1 MTRAFSGY
9 FALLRL
15 QLLSRLADLKPRNLF
30 RRGENTP
37 GDAAQ
42 PARKR
47 LFGRQKGQGI
57 TKGQLIVYIFLFIY
71 LCAFLVITE
80 NLMLNV
86 LISIGLPDLL
96 LTMAVVT
103 GMVST
108 LILSFFFIM
117 SSLYFGRDSA
127 FIASLPVSPRTVL
140 AAKLTQIWLSETAV
154 SAIFILPASI
164 LLSIRVG
171 TDALFFLRVLLI
183 WPAICV
189 LPIVIVSFL
198 STLLIRLSALWKH
211 REMVVTVGGIVLM
224 VAYFIVC
231 FGMGNITGSAG
242 DGDEILAQFFKN
254 NSARIESMSR
264 FFPPAGWAVKGLN
277 GDWGQLALLLAVCA
291 AATAITLWVL
301 GYFYRTLSLL
311 QSETPVAVRKGR
323 IKASSFSGGSQLKAC
338 VQREIRQILR
348 VSAYATN
355 ALPSAILPILMSG
368 VMAFSV
374 NRAFSQE
381 GTTLAGALGDLNA
394 GLFLAILTAVLTFMA
409 GLNPALATAVTREG
423 RGHGFLTSLPVDPRV
438 YIRAKMI
445 VGFGLSLIGA
455 AGASIL
461 LIVMMPFFALQIVLA
476 LVLALMFCYATGAI
490 TLTHDIRHPKLNWL
504 TEQEAIKQSM
514 GALMGILIS
523 WGILAALAI
532 LSYFLLKWGLGLWEY
547 FAVMAVILSGLIVFS
562 RSRLMK
568 AAVTDYCKA

>member
-15 QLLSRLADLKPRNLF
+15 QLLSRLADFKPRNLF
-30 RRGENTP
+30 QRTEKAP
-37 GDAAQ
+37 DAADQ
-42 PARKR
+42 PARR
-47 LFGRQKGQGI
+47 GLFTRQKGQGI
-57 TKGQLIVYIFLFIY
+57 TKGQIITYIILFIY
-71 LCAFLVITE
+71 LGAFLVIAE
-80 NLMLNV
+80 NLMLNA
-86 LISIGLPDLL
+86 LIPMGLADLL
-96 LTMAVVT
+96 LTMAVVM

-127 FIASLPVSPRTVL
+127 FIASLPVRSRTVL

-154 SAIFILPASI
+154 SAVFILPASI
-164 LLSIRVG
+164 LYYIRVG
-171 TDALFFLRVLLI
+171 ADALFFLRVLLV
-183 WPAICV
+183 WPALSV

-242 DGDEILAQFFKN
+242 DGNEMLTQFFKN
-254 NSARIESMSR
+254 NSDRIESMSR
-264 FFPPAGWAVKGLN
+264 FFPPAGWAARGLG
-277 GDWGQLALLLAVCA
+277 GDWGQLALLLAVCIA
-291 AATAITLWVL
+291 AAAFTVWVL
-301 GYFYRTLSLL
+301 GYSYRRLSLM
-311 QSETPVAVRKGR
+311 QSETPTAARKGR
-323 IKASSFSGGSQLKAC
+323 VKTSFAGGTQLKAC

-348 VSAYATN
+348 VPSYATN
-355 ALPSAILPILMSG
+355 ALPSAFMPILMSG
-368 VMAFSV
+368 VMAFSMS
-374 NRAFSQE
+374 RAFSQE
-381 GTTLAGALGDLNA
+381 GTTLTGALKDLNG
-394 GLFLAILTAVLTFMA
+394 GLILAILTAVLTFMA

-423 RGHGFLTSLPVDPRV
+423 RGHDFLTSLPVDPRV

-445 VGFGLSLIGA
+445 VGFGLSTIGA
-455 AGASIL
+455 VGAGIL
-461 LIVMMPFFALQIVLA
+461 LVVLMPTFAVQIVLA
-476 LVLALMFCYATGAI
+476 MVLSLLFCYGTGTI
-490 TLTHDIRHPKLNWL
+490 TLSHDIRHPKLNWL

-514 GALMGILIS
+514 GSLIGFLIS

-532 LSYFLLKWGLGLWEY
+532 LSYFLLTWGLGQWAY
-547 FAVMAVILSGLIVFS
+547 FAVIAALLVALAIIG

-568 AAVTDYCKA
+568 AADMYYCQG